1 MKMKNI
7 CFGVCLMSI
16 ITIMTPACKKDFAA
30 INTDPNAISSPTVPY
45 LFSKAELDAFNAG
58 YYASQISNVAGFI
71 QHFANYKLTSG
82 FGDKYLV
89 NNEAGTAL
97 NTYYQNTVSEI
108 SDVIRYSHA
117 ASDVNKLSQARIWR
131 VYVMHRMTDMFG
143 DLPYTQAAQGYT
155 SNTFFPV
162 YDAQSA
168 IYADMLKELDQA
180 TQAFDASKATFGSA
194 DLLYGGNITN
204 WKKFAYSL
212 MLRLGMR
219 LTKVDPTTAQT
230 WVQKAIAG
238 GVIINDADI
247 AVMKYQSGS
256 VDINRN
262 PVAVDLINN
271 DYSTTAHGLN
281 LIEGDKYSDT
291 YVNYLKSNNDPRL
304 SVIAVV
310 WDYSDPNNP
319 VPDTTAANQ
328 KGMANGLTS
337 QPVNFQSY
345 SEPNPATILQYTA
358 PVMVLT
364 NAETNFLLAEATLR
378 GWNTGGGTAAS
389 YYNAGVRGAMHQWAL
404 FGSAGV
410 ISDARISAYLAAHPY
425 TGGTDDQQM
434 QQIHTQFWAS
444 LIYDEYESFSNW
456 RRTGYPVLTPV
467 NYQGNNSNGTIPR
480 RVMYPLSEIS
490 TNKTNYNAAVTRQ
503 GPDLLT
509 THIWWDK

>member
-1 MKMKNI
+1 MMKMKKI
-7 CFGVCLMSI
+7 CLGVCMVSI
-16 ITIMTPACKKDFAA
+16 IAMMTPSCKKDFAA

-82 FGDKYLV
+82 FGDKYLT

-97 NTYYQNTVSEI
+97 NEYYQNTVSEI
-108 SDVIRYSHA
+108 NDVIRYSA
-117 ASDVNKLSQARIWR
+117 DPANVNKLSEARIWR

-143 DLPYTQAAQGYT
+143 NLPYSQAAKGY
-155 SNTFFPV
+155 SNNTFFPA
-162 YDAQSA
+162 YDTQAN
-168 IYADMLKELDQA
+168 IYADMLNELDAA
-180 TQAFDASKATFGSA
+180 TQAFDNSKATFASA
-194 DLLYGGNITN
+194 DLLYGGNITS

-219 LTKVDPTTAQT
+219 LTKVDATTAQK
-230 WVQKAIAG
+230 WVAKAIAG

-256 VDINRN
+256 ININRN
-262 PVAVDLINN
+262 PIAVDLIGN
-271 DYSTTAHGLN
+271 DYSATAYGLN

-291 YVNYLKSNNDPRL
+291 YVNYMKSNNDPRL
-304 SVIAVV
+304 SVMAVV
-310 WDYSDPNNP
+310 WNYSDPSNP
-319 VPDTTAANQ
+319 VPDTTTANQ

-358 PVMVLT
+358 PLMVLT
-364 NAETNFLLAEATLR
+364 NAETNLLLAEATLR
-378 GWNTGGGTAAS
+378 GWNSGGTAAS
-389 YYNAGVRGAMHQWAL
+389 YYNAGVTAAMHQWSL
-404 FGSAGV
+404 YGSAGV
-410 ISDARISAYLAAHPY
+410 ISQAKINAYLTAHPFVA
-425 TGGTDDQQM
+425 GTFDTEM

-444 LIYDEYESFSNW
+444 MIYDEYESFSNW

-467 NYQGNNSNGTIPR
+467 NYQGNNSNSTIPR
-480 RVMYPLSEIS
+480 RLMYPLSEASIN
-490 TNKTNYNAAVTRQ
+490 TVNYNAAVAQQ

-509 THIWWDK
+509 THVWWDK

>member
-1 MKMKNI
+1 MKMKKI
-7 CFGVCLMSI
+7 YLGVRLVSI
-16 ITIMTPACKKDFAA
+16 ITIMTPACKKNFVA
-30 INTDPNAISSPTVPY
+30 INTDPNAISTPTVPY

-82 FGDKYLV
+82 FGDKYLT

-97 NTYYQNTVSEI
+97 NAYYQNTVSEI
-108 SDVIRYSHA
+108 SDVIRYSQGA
-117 ASDVNKLSQARIWR
+117 GDVNKLSQARIWK

-143 DLPYTQAAQGYT
+143 DLPYSQAAQGY
-155 SNTFFPV
+155 SNNTFFPV
-162 YDAQSA
+162 FDAQSA
-168 IYADMLKELDQA
+168 IYSDMLNELDAA
-180 TQAFDASKATFGSA
+180 TQAFDATKGTFGSA
-194 DLLYGGNITN
+194 DLLYGGNITS
-204 WKKFAYSL
+204 WKKFGYSL

-219 LTKVDPTTAQT
+219 LTKVDPTNAQK

-238 GVIINDADI
+238 GVILEDADI
-247 AVMKYQSGS
+247 AVIKYQSGS
-256 VDINRN
+256 NTINRN
-262 PVAVDLINN
+262 PVAVDLIGN
-271 DYSTTAHGLN
+271 DYSATAYGLN

-291 YVNYLKSNNDPRL
+291 YVNYMKANNDPRL
-304 SVIAVV
+304 SVIAAV
-310 WDYSDPNNP
+310 WDYTDPNNP
-319 VPDTTAANQ
+319 VPDTLFSHQ

-378 GWNTGGGTAAS
+378 GWANGGSATS
-389 YYNAGVRGAMHQWAL
+389 YYNAGVTAAMHQWAL

-410 ISDARISAYLAAHPY
+410 ISSAKINAYLAAHPFAP
-425 TGGTDDQQM
+425 GTFDQQM
-434 QQIHTQFWAS
+434 QQLHTQFWAS
-444 LIYDEYESFSNW
+444 MIYNEYESFSNW

-480 RVMYPLSEIS
+480 RLMYPLSEAS
-490 TNKTNYNAAVTRQ
+490 VNTANYNAANARQ

-509 THIWWDK
+509 TRVWWDK

>member
-1 MKMKNI
+1 MKMKKI
-7 CFGVCLMSI
+7 YLGVCLVSI
-16 ITIMTPACKKDFAA
+16 IAIMTPACKKNFVA
-30 INTDPNAISSPTVPY
+30 INTDPNAISTPTVPY

-58 YYASQISNVAGFI
+58 YYASEISNVAGFI

-82 FGDKYLV
+82 FGDKYLT

-108 SDVIRYSHA
+108 SDVIRYSQGA
-117 ASDVNKLSQARIWR
+117 ADVNRLSQARIWR
-131 VYVMHRMTDMFG
+131 VYVMHRRTDMFG
-143 DLPYTQAAQGYT
+143 DLPYSQAAQGY
-155 SNTFFPV
+155 SNNTFFPV
-162 YDAQSA
+162 YDAQST
-168 IYADMLKELDQA
+168 IYSDMLNELDAA
-180 TQAFDASKATFGSA
+180 TQAFDASKGTFGSA
-194 DLLYGGNITN
+194 DLLYGGNIAS

-219 LTKVDPTTAQT
+219 LTKVDATNAQK

-238 GVIINDADI
+238 GVILDDADI
-247 AVMKYQSGS
+247 AVIKYQSGS
-256 VDINRN
+256 NTINRN
-262 PVAVDLINN
+262 PIAVDLIGN
-271 DYSTTAHGLN
+271 DYSATAYGLN

-291 YVNYLKSNNDPRL
+291 YVNYMKANNDPRL
-304 SVIAVV
+304 SVMAVV
-310 WDYSDPNNP
+310 WDYTDPNNP
-319 VPDTTAANQ
+319 VPDTTFANQ

-378 GWNTGGGTAAS
+378 GWNNGSSAAS
-389 YYNAGVRGAMHQWAL
+389 YYSDGVTAAMHQWAL

-410 ISDARISAYLAAHPY
+410 ISSAKINAYLTAHPLAP
-425 TGGTDDQQM
+425 GTFDQQM
-434 QQIHTQFWAS
+434 QQLHTQFWAS
-444 LIYDEYESFSNW
+444 MIYDEYESFSNW

-480 RVMYPLSEIS
+480 RLMYPLSEAS
-490 TNKTNYNAAVTRQ
+490 VNTANYKAAVTRQ

-509 THIWWDK
+509 THVWWDK